1 MGYQIEM
8 YESRFDLETH
18 FRNMEQEYISLEE
31 IEVRN
36 KSFHKF
42 RPQETKMIQIEIEEE
57 GTTSLMGNF
66 VHFQPAKSKEGLT
79 IAPAMINTSYPWKQH
94 PLKICIKNEKEE
106 IEGEDNIIFLNRER
120 LLGHLRPLV
129 SRTLSNHLES
139 RKRNNKINEIGPTHP
154 VRKKADRREKAR
166 EINLIIAEDGDQTIA
181 TVENKR
187 KHGEGEEEEAE
198 TQPEAKK
205 RAKKTRKPKIEEEI
219 KEHQEEM
226 EGVEQTEDNTQREE
240 PEKEERQPLGKE
252 EEWEKL
258 KNDME
263 EIPEEI
269 KEQITEENRQ
279 RWAKK
284 TRIVKRDDG
293 TKEQNQKW
301 VEEDQEGRNEYW
313 TKKGKEYMEE
323 RIKWGK

>member
-1 MGYQIEM
+1 MG
-8 YESRFDLETH
+8 
-18 FRNMEQEYISLEE
+18 
-31 IEVRN
+31 
-36 KSFHKF
+36 
-42 RPQETKMIQIEIEEE
+42 
-57 GTTSLMGNF
+57 
-66 VHFQPAKSKEGLT
+66 EGLT

-139 RKRNNKINEIGPTHP
+139 RKRNNKINEIRPTYP
-154 VRKKADRREKAR
+154 VRKKADRREKAK
-166 EINLIIAEDGDQTIA
+166 EINLIIAENGDQTIA
-181 TVENKR
+181 TIENKR

-240 PEKEERQPLGKE
+240 PEIEERQPLGKE
-252 EEWEKL
+252 EEWERL
-258 KNDME
+258 KNNM
-263 EIPEEI
+263 
-269 KEQITEENRQ
+269 
-279 RWAKK
+279 
-284 TRIVKRDDG
+284 
-293 TKEQNQKW
+293 
-301 VEEDQEGRNEYW
+301 
-313 TKKGKEYMEE
+313 
-323 RIKWGK
+323 